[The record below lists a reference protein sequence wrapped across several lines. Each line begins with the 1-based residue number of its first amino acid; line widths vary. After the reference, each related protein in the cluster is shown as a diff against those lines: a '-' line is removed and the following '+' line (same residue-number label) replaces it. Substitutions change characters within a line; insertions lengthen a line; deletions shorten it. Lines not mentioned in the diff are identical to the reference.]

1 MAKIDRRI
9 LKSQEAIKKAVVE
22 LMAEKPFDDITIQEI
37 ADRANVNRGTIYL
50 HYTDK
55 YDLLDKLIEE
65 HMDNLRQLCREASDL
80 TFEEGNYIWYE
91 YFERH
96 RLFFSTMLSSKGA
109 PHFRNRFLQLVI
121 EEFKP
126 EVDTSSGKNEGL
138 DEDVVLQFFASA
150 VVGIVEWWFKQGM
163 PLPARVIA
171 EQTGRLLDRNFD

>member
-1 MAKIDRRI
+1 
-9 LKSQEAIKKAVVE
+9 
-22 LMAEKPFDDITIQEI
+22 
-37 ADRANVNRGTIYL
+37 
-50 HYTDK
+50 
-55 YDLLDKLIEE
+55 
-65 HMDNLRQLCREASDL
+65 
-80 TFEEGNYIWYE
+80 
-91 YFERH
+91 
-96 RLFFSTMLSSKGA
+96 MLSSKGA